1 MRNRRGL
8 GKRINVDTGTH
19 YAGNLEIV
27 DPFDS
32 LPMTGAEGV
41 NATVLIPAAGART
54 LWVVDPYDELLT
66 TGSENV
72 VSFTV

>member
-8 GKRINVDTGTH
+8 GKRINVDRGTH

-27 DPFDS
+27 DPGND

-41 NATVLIPAAGART
+41 NATVVIPARGAGT

-66 TGSENV
+66 TGSEQI